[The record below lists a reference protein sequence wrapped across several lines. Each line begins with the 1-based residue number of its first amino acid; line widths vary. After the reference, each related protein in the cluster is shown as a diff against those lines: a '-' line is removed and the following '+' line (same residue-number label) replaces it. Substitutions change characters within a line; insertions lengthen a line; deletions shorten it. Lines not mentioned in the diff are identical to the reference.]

1 MGPGCKTNMNLLMLG
16 WELPPHNSGGLGVAC
31 LHMARALARHG
42 VSIDFMLP
50 YSAAAHP
57 EIDWM
62 TIHGVKKNIPET
74 RSMTELAYTA
84 GYDEIRL
91 IQKDYIDYIEYLVQN
106 KHFDAV
112 HAHDWLTMQ
121 AGMRAKEIADL
132 PLIVHVH
139 ATEFDRSG
147 SNNGNPLIH
156 EIEYQGLMAADRI
169 LAVSQITK
177 DIIVQRYGI
186 PASKVEV
193 VYNALDIDSFE
204 DFVYDR
210 RTYKYLEQLK
220 TEGYTVVSN
229 VTRMT
234 IQKGLT
240 FLVRAFARASERYDK
255 LVLLLVG
262 DGEQRDELIQ
272 LAADLGV
279 SDKVFFSGFVR
290 GYQWRSAYSVTDI
303 FVMSSVSEPFGLSAL
318 EAAHHH
324 SALIVSKQS
333 GVGEVLHNIYRYDFW
348 DTDRLADQI
357 VGIATCHTLK
367 GVLVDGVR
375 SEYAKISWA
384 DVAQQCVAIYNGARK
399 RIA

>member
-1 MGPGCKTNMNLLMLG
+1 
-16 WELPPHNSGGLGVAC
+16 
-31 LHMARALARHG
+31 
-42 VSIDFMLP
+42 
-50 YSAAAHP
+50 
-57 EIDWM
+57 
-62 TIHGVKKNIPET
+62 
-74 RSMTELAYTA
+74 
-84 GYDEIRL
+84 
-91 IQKDYIDYIEYLVQN
+91 
-106 KHFDAV
+106 
-112 HAHDWLTMQ
+112 
-121 AGMRAKEIADL
+121 
-132 PLIVHVH
+132 
-139 ATEFDRSG
+139 
-147 SNNGNPLIH
+147 
-156 EIEYQGLMAADRI
+156 MAADRI

-324 SALIVSKQS
+324 SALIVSK
-333 GVGEVLHNIYRYDFW
+333 
-348 DTDRLADQI
+348 
-357 VGIATCHTLK
+357 
-367 GVLVDGVR
+367 
-375 SEYAKISWA
+375 
-384 DVAQQCVAIYNGARK
+384 
-399 RIA
+399 